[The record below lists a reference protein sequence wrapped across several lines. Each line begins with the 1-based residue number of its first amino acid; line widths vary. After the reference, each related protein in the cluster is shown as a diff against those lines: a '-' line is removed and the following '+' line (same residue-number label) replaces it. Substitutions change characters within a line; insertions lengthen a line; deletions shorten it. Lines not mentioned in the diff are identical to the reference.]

1 MQYNYK
7 PYAKIRRRWEVME
20 ELIILSI
27 FTMSFL
33 VYELI
38 KTKKENKILYNNYQT
53 ALNILSDYDPKL
65 KEYLEVKND

>member
-1 MQYNYK
+1 
-7 PYAKIRRRWEVME
+7 ME

-27 FTMSFL
+27 FTMSVL

-53 ALNILSDYDPKL
+53 ALKILSEYDPKL
-65 KEYLEVKND
+65 KEYLEGQNDTK

>member
-1 MQYNYK
+1 MG
-7 PYAKIRRRWEVME
+7 

-27 FTMSFL
+27 FNMAVL

-53 ALNILSDYDPKL
+53 ALKILSEYDPKL
-65 KEYLEVKND
+65 KEYLEDKNDTK

>member
-1 MQYNYK
+1 
-7 PYAKIRRRWEVME
+7 ME

-27 FTMSFL
+27 FTMSIL

-53 ALNILSDYDPKL
+53 ALKILSEYDPKL
-65 KEYLEVKND
+65 KEYLERENKNDTKWNDN

>member
-1 MQYNYK
+1 
-7 PYAKIRRRWEVME
+7 ME

-27 FTMSFL
+27 FIMLVL

-53 ALNILSDYDPKL
+53 ALKILSEYDPKL
-65 KEYLEVKND
+65 KEYLEEQNDTK

>member
-1 MQYNYK
+1 
-7 PYAKIRRRWEVME
+7 ME

-27 FTMSFL
+27 FTMSVL

-53 ALNILSDYDPKL
+53 ALKILSEYDPKL
-65 KEYLEVKND
+65 KEYLEKENKL